1 LSLSLS
7 LRSVVSGRQCLYLLV
22 VKVSGRAEQSRAEQS
37 MHDEGT
43 KGAGIK
49 KKKNTTRTESY
60 EGKKGTNGLAWG
72 LTQRKR
78 RERARAKSVKQ
89 RESLGEEDDTPQ
101 WKKVRCYY
109 DDYEDYDCL
118 DPIPDSIYIPY
129 TSPCTL
135 PSCYRTV
142 RRLSHSVCGYL
153 SYLLHTYPPLRG
165 VCSFLCI
172 YILTFP
178 LTTDHFLLAPSAQQ
192 QHHASAI
199 HL

>member
-1 LSLSLS
+1 
-7 LRSVVSGRQCLYLLV
+7 
-22 VKVSGRAEQSRAEQS
+22 
-37 MHDEGT
+37 M
-43 KGAGIK
+43 
-49 KKKNTTRTESY
+49 
-60 EGKKGTNGLAWG
+60 NGLAWG

-153 SYLLHTYPPLRG
+153 SYLLHTYTPLRG

-178 LTTDHFLLAPSAQQ
+178 LTTDHILLTPSTQQ
-192 QHHASAI
+192 QHHAGAI
-199 HL
+199 HLCRRSKNTRLQKTAIRSAETHVLRCGSHEIRRTAVLALISGRCLFCAV